1 MVTAL
6 LISLALTLAV
16 RVFASTMFVFYVAAA
31 VSCVSFVMAFISVI
45 VSPSLVAPS
54 LGCFLAGFIVMLAM
68 LLLGLFEQK

>member
-16 RVFASTMFVFYVAAA
+16 RVFASTMFTFYVAAA
-31 VSCVSFVMAFISVI
+31 VACVSFVVAFVSMVI
-45 VSPSLVAPS
+45 FPSLVAPS